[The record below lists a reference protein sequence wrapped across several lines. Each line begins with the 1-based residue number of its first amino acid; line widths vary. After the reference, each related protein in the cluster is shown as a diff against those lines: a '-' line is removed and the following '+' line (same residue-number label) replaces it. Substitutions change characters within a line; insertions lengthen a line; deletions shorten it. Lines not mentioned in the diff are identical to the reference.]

1 MHKVMTIFGTRPEA
15 IKLAPVIKELSHR
28 SHLFESIVG
37 VTGQHD
43 LLLHQVLDLFHITPD
58 FNLNVMQENQQLMH
72 LTGSILD
79 KLGTMIQAHG
89 PEIILVQGD
98 TTTVFAASLA
108 AFYQKITVGHVEAGM
123 RTNDK
128 YEPFP
133 EEMNRRL
140 TDQMSDLFFAPTAA
154 NRRNLL
160 SEGIS
165 DEKIHVTGN
174 TVVDALLHICAS
186 NTPMETG
193 PFSNINGKM
202 ILLTA
207 HRRENFGN
215 PLDNI
220 FQAINRLA
228 GAYNDF
234 QFIFPAHP
242 NPNVQNAAKAVFA
255 GAENVQVMPPMDYLT
270 FIHLMNKA
278 YLILTDSGGI
288 QEEAP
293 SLHKPVLILRNKTER
308 QEIVDAGGAILVGTN
323 PETIVSEVTR
333 LIEDETYYMNMVN
346 IQNPYGD
353 GHSAE
358 KIVDILQSHLERRGP
373 WTR

>member
-1 MHKVMTIFGTRPEA
+1 MHKVLTIFGTRPEA
-15 IKLAPVIKELSHR
+15 IKLAPIVKELSNR
-28 SHLFESIVG
+28 SDLFESIVG

-43 LLLHQVLDLFHITPD
+43 LLLDQVLDVFSITPH
-58 FNLNVMQENQQLMH
+58 FNLKIMRENQQLMG

-79 KLGTMIQAHG
+79 KVGNIIKDLQ
-89 PEIILVQGD
+89 PNIILVQGD

-108 AFYQKITVGHVEAGM
+108 AFYQKIMIGHVEAGM

-140 TDQMSDLFFAPTAA
+140 TDQISDLFFAPTET

-160 SEGIS
+160 NEGIAN
-165 DEKIHVTGN
+165 EKIHVTGN
-174 TVVDALLHICAS
+174 TVVDALLQICS
-186 NTPMETG
+186 SSLPIQSDQL
-193 PFSNINGKM
+193 PDINGKM

-207 HRRENFGN
+207 HRRENFGK
-215 PLDNI
+215 PLENV
-220 FQAINRLA
+220 FKAISRLA
-228 GAYNDF
+228 RTHNDF

-242 NPNVQNAAKAVFA
+242 NPNVQLAAKGIFTGIDNISVLTP
-255 GAENVQVMPPMDYLT
+255 VDYLT

-293 SLHKPVLILRNKTER
+293 TLHKPVLILRNKTER
-308 QEIVDAGGAILVGTN
+308 REIVDAGGAKLVGTN
-323 PETIVSEVTR
+323 PETIVTEVAR
-333 LIEDETYYMNMVN
+333 LIEDETYYRNMAN
-346 IQNPYGD
+346 IKNPYGD

-358 KIVDILQSHLERRGP
+358 KIVTILQECLER
-373 WTR
+373 